1 MPSMLRAEEFE
12 ALLRQLGPDRD
23 WAGVR
28 YEQLRQRLLMVF
40 TYRGCSNVEDLA
52 DETMDRV
59 AHRLAEHPADFDGS
73 DPTKFILGV
82 AWNVAHESFR
92 RRHAVAL
99 PEDWDPVD
107 PQDPAE
113 DDGSAERQECLER
126 CLGRLPMKHRDLL
139 LQYYAE
145 DKRARINGRLAL
157 AGQLGMSAN
166 ALRLKIHRITIAL
179 RTCTFDC
186 VRTKQQRDP
195 TGTPGVRYH

>member
-1 MPSMLRAEEFE
+1 MLRAEEFE

-23 WAGVR
+23 WAGAR
-28 YEQLRQRLLMVF
+28 YEQLRQRLVMVF
-40 TYRGCSNVEDLA
+40 TYRGCPNAEELA

-59 AHRLAEHPADFDGS
+59 AHRLAERPGEFEGG

-92 RRHAVAL
+92 RRRAVAL

-113 DDGSAERQECLER
+113 EDGSADRQECLEG
-126 CLGRLPMKHRDLL
+126 CLVRLPVKHQELL

-145 DKRARINGRLAL
+145 DKRARIMGRSSLARQL
-157 AGQLGMSAN
+157 AMTPN
-166 ALRLKIHRITIAL
+166 ALRLKIHRMTIAL
-179 RTCTFDC
+179 RTCAFAC
-186 VRTKQQRDP
+186 MKAKQRDS

>member
-40 TYRGCSNVEDLA
+40 TYRGCSNVEHLA

-99 PEDWDPVD
+99 PRIGIPSTRKTR
-107 PQDPAE
+107 PRMM
-113 DDGSAERQECLER
+113 G
-126 CLGRLPMKHRDLL
+126 
-139 LQYYAE
+139 
-145 DKRARINGRLAL
+145 ARNGRSASSAAS
-157 AGQLGMSAN
+157 AGC
-166 ALRLKIHRITIAL
+166 R
-179 RTCTFDC
+179 
-186 VRTKQQRDP
+186 
-195 TGTPGVRYH
+195 